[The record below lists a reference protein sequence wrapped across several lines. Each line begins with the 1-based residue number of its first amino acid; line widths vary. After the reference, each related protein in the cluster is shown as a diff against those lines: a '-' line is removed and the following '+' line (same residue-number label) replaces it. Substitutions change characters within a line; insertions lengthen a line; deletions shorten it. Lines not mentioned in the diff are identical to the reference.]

1 MSGDRSLALVV
12 RAPGEVGLE
21 EREAPVPGPG
31 EVLIRPD
38 VVGLCGT
45 DLDLVA
51 GQVDPAY
58 TRYPLVL
65 GHEWSGTV
73 AAGPAGLPAGTRV
86 VAEGIVPCGHCARC
100 RGGETNL
107 CATYDELGFTRD
119 GAAAGYVAVAAPL
132 VHAVGPAVSAEDAA
146 LVEPAS
152 VVYRALAG
160 SAAAPGCRALVVG
173 DGTVALLAVRLLSL
187 WSPGEIVMLGRRAP
201 QAALAAAAGATR
213 FEVDDAAAG
222 SGYDL
227 VVEAAGTTDA
237 VLTAIGAAR
246 RGGSVVLI
254 GLPPHGDTA
263 AVPVDDVV
271 NNDLTIRGSFGYTS
285 SAWRDV
291 VALLNSG
298 RLRLDFL
305 VTHRFALADWAQALD
320 ALRGSTG
327 PRGKVMLTIG
337 ISGRGRL
344 PRATRSRF
352 PRRSSRR

>member
-1 MSGDRSLALVV
+1 MSGDRRPALVV
-12 RAPGEVGLE
+12 RAPGDVVLE
-21 EREAPVPGPG
+21 ERDPPVPGPG

-45 DLDLVA
+45 DLDIVA
-51 GQVDPAY
+51 GRVDPAY
-58 TRYPLVL
+58 TKYPLVL

-73 AAGPAGLPAGTRV
+73 AGADGRGARV

-107 CATYDELGFTRD
+107 CTTYDEVGFTRD
-119 GAAAGYVAVAAPL
+119 GAAAGYLAVAAPL
-132 VHAVGPAVSAEDAA
+132 VHAIGPGVSAEDAA

-173 DGTVALLAVRLLSL
+173 DGTVALLVVRLLGL
-187 WSPGEIVMLGRRAP
+187 WSPGEIVVLGRREG
-201 QAALAAAAGATR
+201 QAGLAATAGAARFETAPRAAGT
-213 FEVDDAAAG
+213 
-222 SGYDL
+222 GYDL
-227 VVEAAGTTDA
+227 VIEAAGSTDA
-237 VLTAIGAAR
+237 VLGALAAAR

-263 AVPVDDVV
+263 AVPVDDLV
-271 NNDLTIRGSFGYTS
+271 NNDLTVRGSFGYTS

-305 VTHRFALADWAQALD
+305 VTHRFQLRDWAQALE
-320 ALRGSTG
+320 ALRGSSS

-337 ISGRGRL
+337 SPGAPPEM
-344 PRATRSRF
+344 PR
-352 PRRSSRR
+352 